1 MIIANPIYDTVFKR
15 LMENE
20 RVAKFFIGTLLE
32 QEIES
37 IEVKPQEFTYLK
49 DIDQEDPKVQQFI
62 KEKIQERLS
71 INVFR
76 LDFIATIKTENGAFK
91 KVLIEIQKANNQID
105 LMRFRRYLGEQY
117 KKEDKINN
125 ENHALPIT
133 TIYIL
138 GFDLPE
144 IESACIKVERNYK
157 DLVDKK
163 IINIKSDFV
172 EKLTHDSFIVQVNRI
187 TNRYQTSLDKLLSVF
202 EQRNF
207 EDDRKITKIFTHP
220 TDVEEVK
227 IITDIL
233 HHSGVDP
240 EERKQLEI
248 EQEAWRTINALFQ
261 DKERELRKKIDEK
274 DKALEEKDK
283 VLEEKDKVLEKNAK
297 VLEEKDK
304 VLEENAKVLEA
315 KEKENALLLR
325 EIEGLKRKLNEK

>member
-49 DIDQEDPKVQQFI
+49 DIDLEDPKVQQFI

-76 LDFIATIKTENGAFK
+76 LDFIATVKTENGAFK

-163 IINIKSDFV
+163 IIHIKSDFV

-233 HHSGVDP
+233 HHSGVNP

-283 VLEEKDKVLEKNAK
+283 VLKKNAK

-304 VLEENAKVLEA
+304 
-315 KEKENALLLR
+315 ENALLLK
-325 EIEGLKRKLNEK
+325 ELEELKKKLNQK